1 MFDCVK
7 ESNCREDIYEA
18 RCNMLRRNKVT
29 FVAVKFVWT
38 ATLYVTINSLKSHEV
53 IWPGVVIRALAI
65 FRRKRT
71 GGGKSRMYCACL
83 VVRVRQ
89 VIFPRFYCALN
100 GVSPRRSFWETTVL
114 PVTTILP
121 QVGVSFLLSLASL
134 IMLVCGV
141 GVGVPTSYGLASRV
155 AQETGSKLSLLMKK
169 TTSVQRLPK
178 RANNRRIQWDLS
190 RNNGTVKWYTAV
202 N

>member
-141 GVGVPTSYGLASRV
+141 GVGVPKRYLHPGWPRKRVLNFHCSWKKQHLYKDYQRGQTIVAFSETSP
-155 AQETGSKLSLLMKK
+155 ETMA
-169 TTSVQRLPK
+169 R
-178 RANNRRIQWDLS
+178 
-190 RNNGTVKWYTAV
+190 
-202 N
+202 

>member
-1 MFDCVK
+1 M
-7 ESNCREDIYEA
+7 
-18 RCNMLRRNKVT
+18 
-29 FVAVKFVWT
+29 
-38 ATLYVTINSLKSHEV
+38 
-53 IWPGVVIRALAI
+53 
-65 FRRKRT
+65 
-71 GGGKSRMYCACL
+71 
-83 VVRVRQ
+83 
-89 VIFPRFYCALN
+89 IFPRFYCALN

-169 TTSVQRLPK
+169 TTSV
-178 RANNRRIQWDLS
+178 
-190 RNNGTVKWYTAV
+190 
-202 N
+202 